1 VKAST
6 LRNAGRALLALTA
19 AFALGVLVVATD
31 EVTAYTAFLA
41 AFVAWPLGSLFA
53 ERAGQVGLAWGL
65 LALYALEATWL
76 GFSWGG
82 LMMYGLPTYAV
93 GLFFLRWARR
103 GTGPAG
109 G

>member
-1 VKAST
+1 MKVT
-6 LRNAGRALLALTA
+6 TIRRAGRAMLALTA
-19 AFALGVLVVATD
+19 AFALAVLVTATD
-31 EVTAYTAFLA
+31 EVTTYTAFLA

-65 LALYALEATWL
+65 LALYALEATVF

-82 LMMYGLPTYAV
+82 MLLYGLPTYAS

-103 GTGPAG
+103 GVQPNP
-109 G
+109 